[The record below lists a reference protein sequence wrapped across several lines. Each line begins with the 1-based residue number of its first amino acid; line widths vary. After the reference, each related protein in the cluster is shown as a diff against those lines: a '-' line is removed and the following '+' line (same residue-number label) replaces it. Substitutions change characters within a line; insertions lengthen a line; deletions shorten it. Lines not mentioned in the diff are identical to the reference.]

1 MKKFKLFLI
10 AFLILTI
17 FSSLAL
23 FKVNANL
30 TPSASQNELIVQ
42 PFSGTGS
49 LEREI
54 LSAKKYVHIELYG
67 FTSYDLFDSLVL
79 QAKRGVEVKVMLEKA
94 PYQADTENWDARYNL
109 TKYGIT
115 CKWSSPAFFLTHAK
129 FIVIDGEKVIVLT
142 GNLTYSSFTKNRE
155 FGIILND
162 EKKASELEDLFKKDW
177 ARQKYENNDPGLVV
191 SPIDSRVKI
200 ENALKSAKSSIKI
213 WEQEVDDPSIIDIL
227 KNAKAKNIDVKIITP
242 PLSKTPGN
250 TTATNELGDSIRG
263 LPNPYVHAKTFI
275 IDGTLAYI
283 GSNNF
288 TTPSLEM
295 EREVGVLTEDQSII
309 KVLLD
314 LWEIDWANST
324 IP

>member
-94 PYQADTENWDARYNL
+94 PYQADTENWNARYNL

-213 WEQEVDDPSIIDIL
+213 WEQEIEDPSIIDIL
-227 KNAKAKNIDVKIITP
+227 QNAKAKNIDVKIITP

-250 TTATNELGDSIRG
+250 TTATNELRDSIRG

-288 TTPSLEM
+288 TTPSLET

>member
-10 AFLILTI
+10 ASLILTI

-23 FKVNANL
+23 FKVNANS

-49 LEREI
+49 LEREM
-54 LSAKKYVHIELYG
+54 LSAKKYIHIELYG
-67 FTSYDLFDSLVL
+67 FTSYDLFNPLIS
-79 QAKRGVEVKVMLEKA
+79 QAKKGVEVKVMLEKA
-94 PYQADTENWDARYNL
+94 PYQADTENWDARSSL
-109 TKYGIT
+109 TKYGIV
-115 CKWSSPAFFLTHAK
+115 CKWANPEFFLTHAK
-129 FIVIDGEKVIVLT
+129 FIIIDGEKVIVLT

-162 EKKASELEDLFKKDW
+162 KTKASELEDLFKKDW
-177 ARQKYENNDPGLVV
+177 ARQKYENNDPELVI
-191 SPIDSRVKI
+191 SPIDSRIKI

-213 WEQEVDDPSIIDIL
+213 WEQEVEDPSIISIL
-227 KNAKAKNIDVKIITP
+227 KGAKANGIDVKIITP

-250 TTATNELGDSIRG
+250 SDATNELGDSVRG

-275 IDGTLAYI
+275 IDDTLAYI

-288 TTPSLEM
+288 STPSLES
-295 EREVGVLTEDQSII
+295 EREVGVLTDDQSII

-314 LWEIDWANST
+314 LWDVDWMNST
-324 IP
+324 NP

>member
-1 MKKFKLFLI
+1 MKKLKQSLIMFLLLTVLFS
-10 AFLILTI
+10 FL
-17 FSSLAL
+17 SLKATA
-23 FKVNANL
+23 KSEPTVQ
-30 TPSASQNELIVQ
+30 QNELIIQ
-42 PFSGTGS
+42 TFSGTGS
-49 LEREI
+49 LEREM
-54 LSAKKYVHIELYG
+54 LSAKKYIHIELYG
-67 FTSYDLFDSLVL
+67 FTSYDLFNPLIS
-79 QAKRGVEVKVMLEKA
+79 QAKKGVEVKVMLEKA

-115 CKWSSPAFFLTHAK
+115 CKWSSPVFFLTHAK

-177 ARQKYENNDPGLVV
+177 ARQKYENNDPELVI
-191 SPIDSRVKI
+191 SPIDSRIKI

-213 WEQEVDDPSIIDIL
+213 WEQEVEDPSIIDIL

-250 TTATNELGDSIRG
+250 SDATNELGYSVRG

-275 IDGTLAYI
+275 IDDTLAYI

-288 TTPSLEM
+288 TTPSLET
-295 EREVGVLTEDQSII
+295 EREVGILTEDQSII